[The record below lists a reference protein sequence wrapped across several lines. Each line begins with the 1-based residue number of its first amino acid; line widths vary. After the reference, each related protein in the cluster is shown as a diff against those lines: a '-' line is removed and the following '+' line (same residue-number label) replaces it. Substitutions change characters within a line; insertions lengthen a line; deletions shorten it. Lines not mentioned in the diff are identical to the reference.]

1 MKPSE
6 RILAKVN
13 RGLDETERIREEYGR
28 KPIPREQLWTFGAVE
43 EILKYL
49 DEQAEIEQRRAH
61 VRNAL
66 SMLGPY
72 PGASRRVNDALA
84 TAGLKTRVSDG
95 QPLSDCASNIVAE
108 AKREG
113 LF

>member
-1 MKPSE
+1 VKPSE
-6 RILAKVN
+6 RILAKVD

-49 DEQAEIEQRRAH
+49 DEQAEIEQRRTH

-66 SMLGPY
+66 AMVSQF
-72 PGASRRVNDALA
+72 ASLQRLNEQLEK
-84 TAGLKTRVSDG
+84 AGLRHRVELGESCDVTHD
-95 QPLSDCASNIVAE
+95 SIVDE